1 MRHIKKSTAILLGL
15 FLYITATAAYFLPRN
30 MEISEAEK
38 WIAVGV
44 SYAILIALWWVLKHK
59 EQIHGNDHPMN

>member
-1 MRHIKKSTAILLGL
+1 MKHIKKSTVILLAL
-15 FLYITATAAYFLPRN
+15 FLYITVTAAYFLPRN

-44 SYAILIALWWVLKHK
+44 SYTILLALWWVLKHK
-59 EQIHGNDHPMN
+59 EQMHGNDHSMN